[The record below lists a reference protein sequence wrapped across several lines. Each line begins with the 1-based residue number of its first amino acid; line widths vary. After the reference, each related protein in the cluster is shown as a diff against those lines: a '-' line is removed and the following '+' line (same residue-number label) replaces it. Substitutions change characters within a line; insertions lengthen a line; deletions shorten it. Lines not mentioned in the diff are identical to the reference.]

1 MRATKFIILI
11 MIAFTLLFVPCNAK
25 NSGYR
30 LVYSGKVTM
39 TAYNSLENQT
49 DSTPWITAAGTRCRE
64 GVIAS
69 NFLPMGTKVMIE
81 GFGDRMFVVEDRMNR
96 RYKNRI
102 DIWFRSYGD
111 AIKFGRRT
119 LKFYV
124 VEEVKPAKLN
134 LASLFNI

>member
-1 MRATKFIILI
+1 
-11 MIAFTLLFVPCNAK
+11 
-25 NSGYR
+25 
-30 LVYSGKVTM
+30 M

-69 NFLPMGTKVMIE
+69 NFLPMRTKVMIE
-81 GFGDRMFVVEDRMNR
+81 GFGDRIFVVEDRMNR
-96 RYKNRI
+96 RYNKRI

-111 AIKFGRRT
+111 AIQFGRRT

-124 VEEVKPAKLN
+124 VEEVKPTKLN
-134 LASLFNI
+134 VASLFNI